1 MVLRN
6 FPLAP
11 AFPHLRLA
19 SLHDV
24 RRLAVVATL
33 GFRDSEIF
41 RFERPHYD
49 QFPQDPVAAF
59 RNSFRDQI
67 CNPRAVVVV
76 AEDEKLKEN
85 EDMERHNTSL
95 EGESCRVIVGVGIW
109 ILEADSK
116 RNGQFSRPDK
126 SPHEPALSRDL
137 DPRRLQQVDEV
148 KEGGERKQV
157 VPSSLLQNDNQ

>member
-1 MVLRN
+1 MVIRN
-6 FPLAP
+6 FPPAP

-19 SLHDV
+19 SLQDV

-41 RFERPHYD
+41 RFGRPHYD
-49 QFPQDPVAAF
+49 QFPQDAVAAF

-95 EGESCRVIVGVGIW
+95 EGESSRVIAGVGIW
-109 ILEADSK
+109 ILEAE
-116 RNGQFSRPDK
+116 FSRPDK
-126 SPHEPALSRDL
+126 CPHEPALSRDL

-148 KEGGERKQV
+148 KEGGERK
-157 VPSSLLQNDNQ
+157 